1 MSKDSD
7 QAAHRGAGAAHK
19 RQTSISSKISF
30 SLLTI
35 LVPALAVLIII
46 SCIVSAEA
54 ISALNDKMLD
64 LQTDYTVSKVDDFFS
79 GKVAAIGMLDDS
91 SELQNYFRAVSGRE
105 DIASYADRDGVL
117 KELSGALKRMAPEG
131 VKQVWAADERTDC
144 YLLANGS
151 TVEAGLAETD
161 WYRLVMEQRGT
172 MVTDPFLDPATG
184 QQVVS
189 VVSPVFSAD
198 KTEILGIVGLDI
210 HVDDLSQIFAEVKVG
225 ENGYMELLSRDS
237 VYIVSDDPTAVG
249 RNVVELD
256 ISDEYKK
263 HVMENYSGSY
273 DFSYQGVKYTSMF
286 RNSETTKWLVIA
298 TLPLSEVNATRNH
311 LTAVLVTFALLVLAL
326 LVAYVMAMTRR
337 LLRPLAEISH
347 DMEEFSKGNLEVD
360 IKVRRDDEI
369 GRLADSIRSSVRS
382 LRAMIE
388 DVSRVLGEIS
398 SGNLDVGTES
408 DYIGDFRFIRE
419 ALEQIVES
427 LNFTLGQINV
437 SAEQVSCG
445 SEQVSA
451 GAQALSQGAAEQA
464 ATVEELAVSIGDISG
479 RITANADNS
488 TEANRQVYA
497 VGNEALESNRRMQE
511 MLNAMQEIRDRS
523 REIGVIAKAIED
535 ISFQT
540 NILALNASVEAARA
554 GEAGRGFA
562 VVANEV
568 RDLASKSAEASK
580 SAAKLIDSSLR
591 AVRNG
596 VRIADDTARSLQNV
610 VEGVKH
616 IEGSIRDIMEASNGQ
631 SKSLEQV
638 SQGIEQISGVVQVNS
653 ATAEESAAASEELSA
668 QSLLLK
674 ELIRKFR
681 LREDGD
687 R

>member
-7 QAAHRGAGAAHK
+7 QAAHPGAGAAHK

-225 ENGYMELLSRDS
+225 ENGYMELLSRGS

-263 HVMENYSGSY
+263 HVMENYSGNY

>member
-19 RQTSISSKISF
+19 RQASISSKISF

-46 SCIVSAEA
+46 SCIVSADA

-91 SELQNYFRAVSGRE
+91 SELQSYFRSVSGRE
-105 DIASYADRDGVL
+105 DIASYTGRDDVL
-117 KELSGALKRMAPEG
+117 KELSGALKRMAPES
-131 VKQVWAADERTDC
+131 VEQVWAADERTDS

-151 TVEAGLAETD
+151 VVEAGLAETD
-161 WYRLVMEQRGT
+161 WYRMVMDQRGT
-172 MVTDPFLDPATG
+172 MVTDPFLDPASG

-210 HVDDLSQIFAEVKVG
+210 HVDDLSRIFAEVKVG
-225 ENGYMELLSRDS
+225 ENGYMELLSRGS

-326 LVAYVMAMTRR
+326 LVAYVMVMTRR

-398 SGNLDVGTES
+398 AGNLDVGTES

-451 GAQALSQGAAEQA
+451 GAQALSQGAAKQA

-479 RITANADNS
+479 RIAANADNS

-523 REIGVIAKAIED
+523 QEIGVIAKAIED

-591 AVRNG
+591 AVRSG

>member
-7 QAAHRGAGAAHK
+7 QAAHPGAGAAHK

-161 WYRLVMEQRGT
+161 WYRLGMEQRGT

-225 ENGYMELLSRDS
+225 ENGYMELLSRGS

-263 HVMENYSGSY
+263 HVMENYSGNY

-464 ATVEELAVSIGDISG
+464 ATVEELAVGIGDISG